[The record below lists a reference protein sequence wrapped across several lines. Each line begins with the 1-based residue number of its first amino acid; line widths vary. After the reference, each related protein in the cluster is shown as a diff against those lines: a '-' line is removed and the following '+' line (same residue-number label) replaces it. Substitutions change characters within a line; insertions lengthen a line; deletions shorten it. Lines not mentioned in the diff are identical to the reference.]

1 MKSTALPYDNSVSEH
16 GKGNMMGIWH
26 YPVLDIKKLTE
37 EAIVPEY
44 KTDGASGLDLCSTVE
59 TTIGTGERILVPTG
73 IAVDIPHGFEGQVRP
88 RSGVS
93 LNIGLVAILGTID
106 SDYRGEV
113 GVILSNIGNERIV
126 IRKGDRVAQLV
137 ISPVAYATINVVR
150 TLSKTER
157 GEGGFGST
165 GK

>member
-1 MKSTALPYDNSVSEH
+1 
-16 GKGNMMGIWH
+16 MMGIWH
-26 YPVLDIKKLTE
+26 YPVLDIKKLKE
-37 EAIVPEY
+37 DSIVPQY